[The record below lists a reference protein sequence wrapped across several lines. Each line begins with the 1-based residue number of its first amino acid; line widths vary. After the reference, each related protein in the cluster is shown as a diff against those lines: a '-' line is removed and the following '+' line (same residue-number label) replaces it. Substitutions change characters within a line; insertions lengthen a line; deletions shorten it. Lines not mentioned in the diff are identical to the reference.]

1 MKIISHQLGFALCF
15 GDEKEKKWFA
25 QLVADMPRGYL
36 VFHYGDSESDKKEL
50 GAVAKDAKL
59 ASSLLHRRQLKRI
72 KEREKKAK
80 NARAFK
86 YDIRWYDPAS
96 EAVRVTAKKGTKI
109 TLVRGGA
116 RKKKAAGKKVVE
128 A

>member
-1 MKIISHQLGFALCF
+1 MKVISHQLGFALCF
-15 GDEKEKKWFA
+15 GNEKEKKWFA
-25 QLVADMPRGYL
+25 RLVAAMPRGYL

-50 GAVAKDAKL
+50 SALAMDAKL
-59 ASSLLHRRQLKRI
+59 ASRLLHRRQLKRI

-80 NARAFK
+80 KTRQFK
-86 YDIRWYDPAS
+86 YDVRWYEPS
-96 EAVRVTAKKGTKI
+96 REVVRVTAKKGTKI

-116 RKKKAAGKKVVE
+116 RKKKATGKKVVE